1 MENEKQTPSVE
12 TAASGGG
19 GANKFKSF
27 FHAVGRACMRLLAA
41 LGHVFAK
48 IFKNKLAAA
57 GFVIIVL
64 FILLAI
70 VGPAIFPYDP
80 ATDFANRFQKP
91 SWEHFLGT
99 DEMGRD
105 IFRQLVSG
113 TGNVLAIAFYTG
125 LITIAAG
132 TVLGIV
138 SGYVGGITDKII
150 QGVTNIVLTI
160 PSFPVFLMLAAL
172 FTIESPI
179 AFALVLSA
187 WGWAGLCRAVRAQ
200 VMSLRERDFIQI
212 CRVMKMSRF
221 HIIVKELLPNIASY
235 ILINF
240 IITVRNAITGS
251 VGIMMLGLAAYD
263 PTNWGSM
270 LERARNL
277 GLVNPK
283 VIPLLLTPLIA
294 IVIFQIGTILLA
306 NGLDEILNPRLK
318 VN

>member
-1 MENEKQTPSVE
+1 MSEREKTSL
-12 TAASGGG
+12 T
-19 GANKFKSF
+19 FKQK
-27 FHAVGRACMRLLAA
+27 LAA
-41 LGHVFAK
+41 FFKAAGKLILRFLSAVWGWIVR
-48 IFKNKLAAA
+48 IFHNKLAAA
-57 GFVIIVL
+57 GAIIILVFVL
-64 FILLAI
+64 MAL
-70 VGPAIFPYDP
+70 VGPLVFPYDP
-80 ATDFANRFQKP
+80 STSFVDRFLKP
-91 SWEHFLGT
+91 SWQHPFGT

-125 LITIAAG
+125 LITVLFG
-132 TVLGIV
+132 TILGII
-138 SGYVGGITDKII
+138 SGFAGGITDKLI
-150 QGVTNIVLTI
+150 QGLTNIVLTI

-172 FTIESPI
+172 FTIQSPI

-212 CRVMKMSRF
+212 CRVMGMSKA
-221 HIIVKELLPNIASY
+221 HIIFKELLPNIASY

-240 IITVRNAITGS
+240 IMTVRNAITGS

-283 VIPLLLTPLIA
+283 VVPLLLTPLIA
-294 IVIFQIGTILLA
+294 IVIFQVGTILFA
-306 NGLDEILNPRLK
+306 NGLDEILNPRLR

>member
-1 MENEKQTPSVE
+1 MQQKTVSLSFKQKI
-12 TAASGGG
+12 AAF
-19 GANKFKSF
+19 FK
-27 FHAVGRACMRLLAA
+27 AIGRLLKRFVRFVWSWIVRIFHNKAA
-41 LGHVFAK
+41 T
-48 IFKNKLAAA
+48 A
-57 GFVIIVL
+57 GAIIILL
-64 FILLAI
+64 FIVMAVI
-70 VGPAIFPYDP
+70 GPHVFPYDP
-80 ATDFANRFQKP
+80 STSFADRFLKP
-91 SWEHFLGT
+91 SWQHPLGT

-105 IFRQLVSG
+105 IFRQLISG
-113 TGNVLAIAFYTG
+113 TANVLSIAFYTG
-125 LITIAAG
+125 LITVIAG
-132 TVLGIV
+132 TILGII
-138 SGYVGGITDKII
+138 SGFIGGVTDKLI
-150 QGVTNIVLTI
+150 QGLTNIVLTI

-212 CRVMKMSRF
+212 CRVMGMSKA
-221 HIIVKELLPNIASY
+221 HIILKELLPNIASY

-240 IITVRNAITGS
+240 IMTVRNAITGS

-277 GLVNPK
+277 GLINPK
-283 VIPLLLTPLIA
+283 VIPLLLAPLIA
-294 IVIFQIGTILLA
+294 IVVFQVGTILLA
-306 NGLDEILNPRLK
+306 NGLDEILNPRLR